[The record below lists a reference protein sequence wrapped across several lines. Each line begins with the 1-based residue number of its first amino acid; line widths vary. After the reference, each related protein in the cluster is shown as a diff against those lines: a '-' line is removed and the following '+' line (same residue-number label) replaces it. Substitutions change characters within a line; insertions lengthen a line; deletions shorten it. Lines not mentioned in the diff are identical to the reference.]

1 MQQQHK
7 VVCFGEVL
15 WDVYPNEKK
24 LGGAPFNVAAHLQQL
39 GTTAHI
45 ITKIGIDTLGH
56 EIKQAIQAQNIS
68 INQLQLAENLP
79 TGTVKINLDING
91 IPQYKI
97 NEPAAWDF
105 IQADLTNQNLVKDED
120 ALVYGTLACRSAQNF
135 ETLIGLA
142 KLSKLNI
149 CDLNI
154 RQNFY
159 SKALIES
166 LLKVTHILK
175 INDEEEKL
183 LIEMFQFKA
192 VNLYEQI
199 ESNFNLKIIIKT
211 KGEKGAEAY
220 QNGIIFSTDGVK
232 VKVVDTVGS
241 GDAFLAAFI
250 HNHLKAK
257 DIQYCLNEGVKLGAF
272 VATKLGAIP
281 KHLT

>member
-1 MQQQHK
+1 MQQQNK
-7 VVCFGEVL
+7 IVCFGEVL
-15 WDVYPNEKK
+15 WDVYPNKKK

-45 ITKIGIDTLGH
+45 ISKIGTDNLGN
-56 EIKQAIQAQNIS
+56 EIKKAIQAQNIS
-68 INQLQLAENLP
+68 INQLQLAKNSP
-79 TGTVKINLDING
+79 TGTVKVNLDVNG

-97 NEPAAWDF
+97 SQPVAWDF
-105 IQADLTNQNLVKDED
+105 IQADLTNQNLVKDAD

-135 ETLIGLA
+135 ETLMGLA

-159 SKALIES
+159 SKTLIES

-175 INDEEEKL
+175 INCEEERL
-183 LIEMFQFKA
+183 LIEMFKFKA
-192 VNLYEQI
+192 ANLYEQI

-211 KGEKGAEAY
+211 KGEKGADAY
-220 QNGIIFSTDGVK
+220 QNGEIFIADGVK

-250 HNHLKAK
+250 HNHIKGK
-257 DIQYCLNEGVKLGAF
+257 HIQYCLNEGAKLGAF

-281 KHLT
+281 KHIK